1 MAIPI
6 RLTLANG
13 KDEIDL
19 VAQSLDMSINRNVSA
34 FPTPNNLLQRFAV
47 DTNIPSIKIDIN
59 GIFVDDEGLSVDSGS
74 TVTFDAEP
82 MRTAINFGALLPTDR
97 NNLIGRRGGILH
109 PNNRQ
114 TTSSWDIVEPNWISS
129 ENIPKGQQ
137 STISLLG
144 MIGSDFEEASDDTEE
159 LDVNPSILF
168 KSTGSFSGVSQ
179 ITVNQSN
186 TTFTYTADSVLN
198 VGDQLT
204 KSDGT
209 IIGIISSV
217 STNTINFTTNIA
229 TSLATNDEIHISL
242 RVFNH
247 IGEELGFASYL
258 IDDSAVDDGDTA
270 KYTLGLTAVN
280 AAEVKHGF
288 SITINRVP
296 EILERFRDQCIK
308 VIPSYWLENPPI
320 AGILRDTSME
330 RANGPYGPSNTVTDF
345 PRVGIRL
352 NFDFNTA
359 YTTAPSLTRTGLIV
373 SSTSQ
378 FASFTD
384 AANYD
389 VVINVPIK
397 SIDTADNPA
406 LAMAEQVKKA
416 LDGTVITSNLVGST
430 KTGFNP
436 SNDRTLASAFTVTQ
450 NGVVVVI
457 EQVYKPNIDILHPS
471 CLSPDLT
478 DIFTKDVEFHSR
490 GSTPSESKKSAG
502 DKVQDLIGLV
512 SNANRNS
519 DLLRGIQIPY
529 DSLVTSTGVT
539 GVARNFFTTFG
550 EIDISQKGSEFNSA
564 SASIPMQN
572 LLLGMSDGGAGGE
585 SPDKWYDSLLDL
597 PVVSEIESI
606 FGFLVGAGQQL
617 WVTLTDK
624 ASGGNSGG
632 IRIIPEK
639 LHVRYDAG
647 NNYYAFNLE
656 LMASDYVIGV

>member
-59 GIFVDDEGLSVDSGS
+59 GIFVDDEGFSVDSGR
-74 TVTFDAEP
+74 TVTFYAET
-82 MRTAINFGALLPTDR
+82 MRTAINFGDLLPTKPVGAFIPVVLSTHNFGSGTRLVYTDF
-97 NNLIGRRGGILH
+97 IA
-109 PNNRQ
+109 
-114 TTSSWDIVEPNWISS
+114 S
-129 ENIPKGQQ
+129 EEIPKGQK
-137 STISLLG
+137 STISLSAPVG
-144 MIGSDFEEASDDTEE
+144 DPHYDASSFTEQFN
-159 LDVNPSILF
+159 VKPYTNF
-168 KSTGSFSGVSQ
+168 QSTHARTSGVHTEIVLVHSFSTSLLAVDFF
-179 ITVNQSN
+179 TVGDRLIKENGDIIGTIQSISGN
-186 TTFTYTADSVLN
+186 TITFTGAISNNVLIN
-198 VGDQLT
+198 ER
-204 KSDGT
+204 
-209 IIGIISSV
+209 IHSSV
-217 STNTINFTTNIA
+217 KA
-229 TSLATNDEIHISL
+229 
-242 RVFNH
+242 FNH
-247 IGEELGFASYL
+247 FGQQIGFADYL
-258 IDDSAVDDGDTA
+258 IDDSSVSDGDPA
-270 KYTLGLTAVN
+270 IYTLGLTDVNDAV
-280 AAEVKHGF
+280 VISGQM
-288 SITINRVP
+288 ITLNRKTN
-296 EILERFRDQCIK
+296 ILERFRNQCIK
-308 VIPSYWLENPPI
+308 VIPSYWLENQVVP
-320 AGILRDTSME
+320 LLTRDSSME
-330 RANGPYGPSNTVTDF
+330 RAPSSHGTSNSTTNNGHI
-345 PRVGIRL
+345 PRVGVRL
-352 NFDFNTA
+352 DFDLNTA
-359 YTTAPSLTRTGLIV
+359 YTTSPSLTTAAV
-373 SSTSQ
+373 STISTNA
-378 FASFTD
+378 ASVD
-384 AANYD
+384 A
-389 VVINVPIK
+389 VINVPIK
-397 SIDTADNPA
+397 DIDTADNPA

-416 LDGTVITSNLVGST
+416 LDGTVITGNIVNAFSRVP
-430 KTGFNP
+430 GFNP
-436 SNDRTLASAFTVTQ
+436 AGDKTLASAFTVTQ

-478 DIFTKDVEFHSR
+478 DIFTRDVEFHSR

-597 PVVSEIESI
+597 PVVSELESI

-624 ASGGNSGG
+624 ASGVNSGG

>member
-97 NNLIGRRGGILH
+97 SNLLTRGSGNILN
-109 PNNRQ
+109 NNRQ
-114 TTSSWDIVEPNWISS
+114 NYTSWEMV
-129 ENIPKGQQ
+129 ENIWVPSETILKGKQN
-137 STISLLG
+137 TIPLLARV
-144 MIGSDFEEASDDTEE
+144 GSDFEEASEDTEE
-159 LDVNPSILF
+159 LDVNPSISF

-179 ITVNQSN
+179 ITV
-186 TTFTYTADSVLN
+186 TASHTPSSYSASDV
-198 VGDQLT
+198 VHIGDRLT

-209 IIGIISSV
+209 VIGIISSI

-229 TSLATNDEIHISL
+229 TSLAANDEIHVSL

-247 IGEELGFASYL
+247 IGEEIGFASYL
-258 IDDSAVDDGDTA
+258 IDDSTIDDGDTA
-270 KYTLGLTAVN
+270 KYTLGLTDVN
-280 AAEVKHGF
+280 SAYIQEGQ
-288 SITINRVP
+288 SITINTVP
-296 EILERFRDQCIK
+296 DIVKRFRNQCIK
-308 VIPSYWLENPPI
+308 IIPSYWLESPPVSGS
-320 AGILRDTSME
+320 ALRDSSME
-330 RANGPYGPSNTVTDF
+330 RTISPFGTSNSTTNNGHI
-345 PRVGIRL
+345 PRVGVRL
-352 NFDFNTA
+352 DFDLNTA
-359 YTTAPSLTRTGLIV
+359 YTTSPSLTREAFSLMSV
-373 SSTSQ
+373 
-378 FASFTD
+378 D
-384 AANYD
+384 AAGRD
-389 VVINVPIK
+389 AIINVPIK
-397 SIDTADNPA
+397 DIDTAANPA
-406 LAMAEQVKKA
+406 SAMAEQVAEA
-416 LDGTVITSNLVGST
+416 LAITGNVV
-430 KTGFNP
+430 KTNYPGFNP
-436 SNDRTLASAFTVTQ
+436 AGDKTLASAFTVTQ

-478 DIFTKDVEFHSR
+478 DIFTRDVQFHSR